1 MWETNMRYSS
11 KFAKKQDYNESEDQN
26 EKWFTK
32 TELGQDMVTDILTI
46 KYASVWWNGYV
57 Q

>member
-1 MWETNMRYSS
+1 MRYSS